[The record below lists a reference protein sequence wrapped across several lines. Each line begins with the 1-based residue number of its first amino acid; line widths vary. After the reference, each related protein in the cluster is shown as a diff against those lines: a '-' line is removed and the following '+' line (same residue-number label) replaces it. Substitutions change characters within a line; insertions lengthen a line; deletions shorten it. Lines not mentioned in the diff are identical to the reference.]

1 MKKTQTG
8 FPVGLGIPTIL
19 MIFIILCLTSLGV
32 LSLTS
37 ANSDSKLTDK
47 TEAALIADYQAE
59 QTAEQILS
67 EIDGCLLL
75 AASDTAVWQQ
85 TGVCSKLPDDISAR
99 AKSAQDIYTALIRTG
114 LPDKVSLEQ
123 DTVTFSVPLSDG
135 SSLQVSVLLKKYQED
150 KRYEMTRYQL
160 VTPELINE
168 EEIQQLWPGA
178 SE

>member
-1 MKKTQTG
+1 M
-8 FPVGLGIPTIL
+8 
-19 MIFIILCLTSLGV
+19 
-32 LSLTS
+32 
-37 ANSDSKLTDK
+37 
-47 TEAALIADYQAE
+47 
-59 QTAEQILS
+59 
-67 EIDGCLLL
+67 
-75 AASDTAVWQQ
+75 WQQ

-135 SSLQVSVLLKKYQED
+135 RSLQVSVLLKKYQED